1 MGHRNEFACSES
13 NSVQSSRS
21 KLTTCLRTQILISTA
36 TSDNCLQKLGNNLWH
51 YFKLIFKFLSNLLLK
66 IIINCVN
73 TQTSMTRFWRSII
86 WNSNLAWSWPKN
98 TRPQKSV
105 PSISLV
111 LQKLFFKNGPHS
123 VCYLDPLPLSSCH
136 ICQLGMLIETC
147 LLDDA
152 QNLDCQGNNGLQIW
166 WSWYIS
172 AITYSIPLYID
183 KITYQW
189 LPS

>member
-86 WNSNLAWSWPKN
+86 WNLNLAWSWPKN
-98 TRPQKSV
+98 TRTQKSV

-111 LQKLFFKNGPHS
+111 LQIFFFQKWAT
-123 VCYLDPLPLSSCH
+123 L
-136 ICQLGMLIETC
+136 C
-147 LLDDA
+147 LLPGPFTFWA
-152 QNLDCQGNNGLQIW
+152 RA
-166 WSWYIS
+166 IS
-172 AITYSIPLYID
+172 ARWAC
-183 KITYQW
+183 W
-189 LPS
+189 LKRAYWMMLRI